1 MLKDKRRI
9 KIVPVELSFS
19 SKLLQVTSSG
29 CLVVPSLSIITT
41 LTNEDCAVDA
51 AVLDVDVRWSTV
63 ASVAGLVD
71 NTSIAS
77 VDLGVG
83 LFVTMLGI
91 FSVTVVFVD
100 VSGAA
105 KLRVVIGT
113 SEDDGSFFVSSCS
126 IK

>member
-77 VDLGVG
+77 VGLGVG

-91 FSVTVVFVD
+91 FSVTVTD

-105 KLRVVIGT
+105 ELRVVIGT